1 MKLIVLGGGAL
12 QIKRIK
18 LSKGMNSTDFANTV
32 ENGAAILEKLK
43 ERSNKIVWANQTGRI
58 EWADRYANLYL
69 WFLTNDAAA

>member
-18 LSKGMNSTDFANTV
+18 LSKGIDSTDFVNTV

-43 ERSNKIVWANQTGRI
+43 ERSNKVVWVNLEGRI
-58 EWADRYANLYL
+58 EWADRYGNSYL

>member
-18 LSKGMNSTDFANTV
+18 LSKGIASTDFVNTI
-32 ENGAAILEKLK
+32 ENGATILEKLK
-43 ERSNKIVWANQTGRI
+43 ERSNKIVWANREGRI
-58 EWADRYANLYL
+58 EWADRYGNLYL